1 MLLFLVLFYFIF
13 FIIITFLPQSSSWP
27 SFGYNFVSHI
37 SFTLVFQWSGA
48 LYFTFAGCLLF
59 FFLFSLHL
67 YYLFITVTYCQFIS
81 IYYLVNH
88 YLLICSLITLKMYL
102 VYTIISIFYYCRSN
116 YISPQFLLH
125 WKKNYLIFPIDTT
138 LCDTELAFDC
148 FVFSFPWVTL
158 CDHSWG
164 VEACVM
170 FSYDII

>member
-1 MLLFLVLFYFIF
+1 
-13 FIIITFLPQSSSWP
+13 
-27 SFGYNFVSHI
+27 
-37 SFTLVFQWSGA
+37 
-48 LYFTFAGCLLF
+48 
-59 FFLFSLHL
+59 
-67 YYLFITVTYCQFIS
+67 
-81 IYYLVNH
+81 
-88 YLLICSLITLKMYL
+88 MYL

-164 VEACVM
+164 VESCVI